1 MYGSTC
7 WSQIGAP
14 RCVSLPERKSK
25 MSIADSTNNAEN
37 MNLKEPPFDANTRPG
52 GGHDGKT
59 KLPGSGG
66 EPAQG
71 YMGPTDMGP
80 DDEKQ

>member
-1 MYGSTC
+1 MSTTD
-7 WSQIGAP
+7 SA
-14 RCVSLPERKSK
+14 RNPE
-25 MSIADSTNNAEN
+25 DT
-37 MNLKEPPFDANTRPG
+37 NLKEPPFDANTRPG

-71 YMGPTDMGP
+71 YMGPTDMKSAKT
-80 DDEKQ
+80 DFIDAQN

>member
-1 MYGSTC
+1 MMNT
-7 WSQIGAP
+7 
-14 RCVSLPERKSK
+14 
-25 MSIADSTNNAEN
+25 ADSTNGTKNT
-37 MNLKEPPFDANTRPG
+37 NLKEPPFDANTRPG

-71 YMGPTDMGP
+71 YMGPTDMNP
-80 DDEKQ
+80 DSANSSKNQK

>member
-1 MYGSTC
+1 MMST
-7 WSQIGAP
+7 
-14 RCVSLPERKSK
+14 
-25 MSIADSTNNAEN
+25 ADSADKPLDTNG
-37 MNLKEPPFDANTRPG
+37 KEPPFDANTRPG

-71 YMGPTDMGP
+71 YMGPTDMDP
-80 DDEKQ
+80 DDAYPAKK